1 MSSRW
6 QRFKEWWSRE
16 WTAFRRMNTIKQC
29 GFDPWEYQDRMKYL
43 QGRVKQLEEEK
54 SSLETKL
61 SNQLQD
67 IKDSGYVHS
76 EDLDFYKNVH
86 DEIVQLHNKFPVHI
100 RKMWS
105 GGEIVEWIRKEQ
117 YRILK
122 KK

>member
-1 MSSRW
+1 
-6 QRFKEWWSRE
+6 
-16 WTAFRRMNTIKQC
+16 MNTIKQC

-43 QGRVKQLEEEK
+43 QGRVKQLEEENA
-54 SSLETKL
+54 SLETKL
-61 SNQLQD
+61 SNQPQD
-67 IKDSGYVHS
+67 IKDSGYAHS